1 MSRLRTICTL
11 TDAGIPVSVSV
22 APIILFVTEPEIEHI
37 LEAAPD
43 ASAVGARYTVLRL
56 PYEASLL
63 FLERLQTYFPDRA
76 QRVMN
81 HIRDM
86 RGGKD

>member
-11 TDAGIPVSVSV
+11 TDAGIPASVSV
-22 APIILFVTEPEIEHI
+22 APIIPFVTEPEIEHI
-37 LEAAPD
+37 LEAARD
-43 ASAVGARYTVLRL
+43 ASVVGAHYTVLRL
-56 PYEASLL
+56 PHEVNPL
-63 FLERLQTYFPDRA
+63 FLEWLQTYFPDRA

>member
-1 MSRLRTICTL
+1 LKRR
-11 TDAGIPVSVSV
+11 
-22 APIILFVTEPEIEHI
+22 
-37 LEAAPD
+37 D
-43 ASAVGARYTVLRL
+43 ASAVGARYTVLPL
-56 PYEASLL
+56 PHEVSPL
-63 FLERLQTYFPDRA
+63 FLEWLQTYFPDRA